1 VRKHVNAYLFS
12 PLAWLLTILIV
23 ALLIIVLLFLTPV
36 GTKTIASLADSSLDA
51 LTIKGIK
58 GTLLTGLHVDEVS
71 WSDGDSIL
79 LKNVDIKL
87 RHFDT
92 NRERLVA
99 DLITAD
105 YLSINIATP
114 SSGED
119 TTSLPDFGLPLNINA
134 HVIKLGSLRITE
146 PVKGDEESQTLLFQI
161 KDLELRKVTIN
172 DGHLRFRQLLG
183 APIIMDQPLKINV
196 REGNLNMN
204 QPHDLTTSGD
214 ISYDHPDLGSMTGT
228 IDLAGTL
235 TNYEFEGYINHQHKL
250 VGQQSISLQGKGDY
264 KQVTLDNLSL
274 DNETDSIIG
283 NGYAVWDP
291 DIRWDFDMNA
301 NKVNTQK
308 YLSDWPIEA
317 SAQLSYNG
325 SYIDGILENNLNI
338 VSLKGT
344 LHGLPVS
351 ISGQIN
357 EREGLIRTKNVIAYL
372 GDNIVKASGAIS
384 EPFNLKWSVDAPK
397 LKQISPSLVS
407 ALKLTEK
414 PLIGGS
420 IKGSGVLK
428 GTLKRPELKAKLT
441 AKHLVYN
448 DFKQGKEALI
458 VETDLE
464 VSEKGLFE
472 LKKLKVKSGSNEI
485 VASGQATE
493 PYAITWD
500 IKATDLKQ
508 FSPQLSGSV
517 VGKGF
522 FEGAFGAPKIK
533 LKLTANRLAFDG
545 FKQGKAAIN
554 LAGDVSINKIA
565 GKDVIQL
572 NTLLLQSAGNKVTL
586 DGQVSEP
593 LAINFKID
601 APKINKISPDLGGR
615 LSGEGSVNGSYLSP
629 IIKTSITA
637 SKVRYKDFEFA
648 KSALKASGEVQLVEG
663 VPIIKELITQAG
675 KNRIKISGRASSPF
689 DLNWDIDSK
698 NLKQL
703 MTGLSGHLVAKGKL
717 QGTIEKPIINAKG
730 QAKNII
736 FQTFKL
742 GSANFSAKTKN
753 GNYKI
758 SADLKKLESA
768 DQKISQAQFDLN
780 GLIEN
785 HTVKLSFKHELA
797 AVKLTANGGWKN
809 QQWSGNVQKFALQ
822 GKEYGKWRLQKPI
835 RISVSEKAFSSSEL
849 CLSDNKTQFCSTAS
863 WSDVAGLKAKGNLN
877 KTPLA
882 LFKPFLPE
890 GIELNGL
897 VSGRYDIKQNNGKPK
912 GFVKLTFPDSS
923 FSFKG
928 GDGEQQTF
936 SYEAAKVDAK
946 INDKTIQAKATMSIV
961 NRGQL
966 NAGMEIKLSPKNGK
980 HTIKGT
986 ANFDVPNINWAQE
999 FVPHSRGLRGQFNSK
1014 ISFSGLLEKPKI
1026 TGVATLKKG
1035 YLRLPEAGTEI
1046 TDIGIN
1052 MTANKPGVVDINGQ
1066 MFMGKGKVSVT
1077 GNMDIR
1083 EIANWKVYLKL
1094 AGKNLRFMDTN
1105 EVRAFMTPDLT
1116 LEITPKVVAI
1126 KGKIIIPEGEI
1137 NLKELPETSIDES
1150 DDVIVVGEKKAGEQV
1165 SAIKI
1170 QPNIL
1175 IELGEKVRLNAF
1187 GLRAKLSGKVNVSHN
1202 RRDILSSGSLRVT
1215 DGKYEAYGQL
1225 LEISNG
1231 RLIFNGSPKLIG
1243 MDIRATRK
1251 INSQTVGVHL
1261 GGTLLSPKS
1270 KIFSEPAISD
1280 SDALAYLLTGH
1291 SLSTA
1296 SGKESALLMSAVRGL
1311 GITGNDSIMSKL
1323 GSSLGLDDVNFVA
1336 GEDLDKSQIQLGKR
1350 LGSSLYVRYLVGLF
1364 DQTQKVIVEYKI
1376 NKMLSLEVETN
1387 IENYGLD
1394 LIYEIERD

>member
-1 VRKHVNAYLFS
+1 MKS
-12 PLAWLLTILIV
+12 V
-23 ALLIIVLLFLTPV
+23 AH
-36 GTKTIASLADSSLDA
+36 LADSALDE

-71 WSDGDSIL
+71 WADGDSIL

-119 TTSLPDFGLPLNINA
+119 TTSLPNFGLPLNINA

-204 QPHDLTTSGD
+204 QPHDLKTSGD
-214 ISYDHPDLGSMTGT
+214 ISYDHPDLGTMTGT

-291 DIRWDFDMNA
+291 DVRWDFDMNA

-308 YLSDWPIEA
+308 YLPDWPIEA
-317 SAQLSYNG
+317 TAQLSYNG
-325 SYIDGILENNLNI
+325 SYIDGILENDLNI

-351 ISGQIN
+351 VSGKIN
-357 EREGLIRTKNVIAYL
+357 EREGLIRTRNVVAHL

-384 EPFNLKWSVDAPK
+384 EPFNLRWSVDAPK
-397 LKQISPSLVS
+397 IKQISPSLAS

-420 IKGSGVLK
+420 IKGAGILK
-428 GTLKRPELKAKLT
+428 GTLKRPEIKAKLT

-448 DFKQGKEALI
+448 EFKQGKEALF
-458 VETDLE
+458 VDADLE
-464 VSEKGLFE
+464 VSEAGLFE
-472 LKKLKVKSGSNEI
+472 LKKLQAKSGKNQI
-485 VASGQATE
+485 VANGRATE

-500 IKATDLKQ
+500 IKALDLKQ

-522 FEGAFGAPKIK
+522 FKGTLDKPQIN
-533 LKLTANRLAFDG
+533 LKLSANRLAFEG
-545 FKQGKAAIN
+545 FKQGKAPIN
-554 LAGDVSINKIA
+554 LEGDVSINKIA

-572 NTLLLQSAGNKVTL
+572 NNMLLQSAGNKVNVS
-586 DGQVSEP
+586 GQVSEP
-593 LAINFKID
+593 VAIIFKID

-615 LSGEGSVNGSYLSP
+615 LKGEGSITGNYKSP
-629 IIKTSITA
+629 IIKAEITA
-637 SKVRYKDFEFA
+637 SKIRYKDFQFA
-648 KSALKASGEVQLVEG
+648 KSALKAKGEVQLVDG
-663 VPIIKELITQAG
+663 VPIIKELTTQAG
-675 KNRIKISGRASSPF
+675 KNRINISGRASSPF

-717 QGTIEKPIINAKG
+717 QGTVDQPIINAKG

-736 FQTFKL
+736 FQKFKL

-753 GNYKI
+753 GNYTI
-758 SADLKKLESA
+758 NADLKNLQSDA
-768 DQKISQAQFDLN
+768 QKISQAQFDLN
-780 GLIEN
+780 GRIEN

-822 GKEYGKWRLQKPI
+822 GKEYGHWRLQKPI
-835 RISVSEKAFSSSEL
+835 RVSVSEKGFSSSEL
-849 CLSDNKTQFCSTAS
+849 CLSDNKTQFCSKAS
-863 WSDVAGLKAKGNLN
+863 WSEVAGLKAKGNLN

-890 GIELNGL
+890 GVELNGL
-897 VSGRYDIKQNNGKPK
+897 VSGSYDIKQNNGKPK

-928 GDGEQQTF
+928 EDGEQQTF
-936 SYEAAKVDAK
+936 SYEAAKVDAS
-946 INDKTIQAKATMSIV
+946 INDKTITAKATMSII

-966 NAGMEIKLSPKNGK
+966 NADMVIKLSPKNGK
-980 HTIKGT
+980 HSIKGN

-1014 ISFSGLLEKPKI
+1014 ISFSGLLEKPKV
-1026 TGVATLKKG
+1026 TGLATLKNG

-1052 MTANKPGVVDINGQ
+1052 MVANKPGVVDINGQ
-1066 MFMGKGKVSVT
+1066 MLMGKGKINVT

-1083 EIANWKVYLKL
+1083 EIANWKVHLKL

-1116 LEITPKVVAI
+1116 LDITPKVVAI

-1150 DDVIVVGEKKAGEQV
+1150 DDVIVLGEKKAGEQV

-1202 RRDILSSGSLRVT
+1202 RRDILSTGSLRVT

-1225 LEISNG
+1225 LEINNG

-1311 GITGNDSIMSKL
+1311 GITGNDSIMQKL

-1336 GEDLDKSQIQLGKR
+1336 GENLEDAKLDVGKR